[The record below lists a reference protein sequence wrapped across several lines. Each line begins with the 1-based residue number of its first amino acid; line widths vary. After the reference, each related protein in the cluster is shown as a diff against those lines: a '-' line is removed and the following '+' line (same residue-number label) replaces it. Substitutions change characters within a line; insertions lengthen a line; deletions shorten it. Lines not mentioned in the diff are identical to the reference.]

1 MERFEKITNF
11 WLGDIEK
18 TIVPTEDQARLWFGE
33 DPEVD
38 QYIADEFG
46 DDLEQA
52 KSGKYNDW
60 LADSRGQLGMIL
72 LLDQFSRH
80 IYRANPKSYQQDSQ
94 ALKICMTGLEQEKE
108 HDLSLIERVFYYF
121 PMIHAESLITQTQSL
136 SAYQLL
142 AELSFSETR
151 VLYDSFLKFANHH
164 YTIIEQFGRFPQ
176 RNAILGRQSTLE
188 EQQYLDELADED
200 RDNNPS

>member
-1 MERFEKITNF
+1 MERYEKITDF
-11 WLGDIEK
+11 WFGDIEH
-18 TIVPTEDQARLWFGE
+18 TIVPSEDQARLWFGE
-33 DPEVD
+33 DPKVD
-38 QYIADEFG
+38 HYIADEFG
-46 DDLEQA
+46 DDLEKA
-52 KSGKYNDW
+52 KAGEYNDW
-60 LADSRGQLGMIL
+60 IQHPRGQLGMIL

-80 IYRANPKSYQQDSQ
+80 IYRSNPKSYQQDSQ
-94 ALKICMTGLEQEKE
+94 ALKICMAGLEHENE

-151 VLYDSFLKFANHH
+151 ILYDSFLKFANHH

-176 RNAILGRQSTLE
+176 RNAILGRKSTLE
-188 EQQYLDELADED
+188 EQQYLDELAEED
-200 RDNNPS
+200 RQD